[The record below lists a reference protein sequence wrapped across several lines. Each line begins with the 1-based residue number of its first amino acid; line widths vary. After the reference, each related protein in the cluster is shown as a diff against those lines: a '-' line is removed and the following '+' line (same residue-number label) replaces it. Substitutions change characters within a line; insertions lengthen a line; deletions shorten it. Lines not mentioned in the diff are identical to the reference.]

1 MATKKVH
8 VFENEGEY
16 RVHPP
21 AVTLD
26 GSGGNTDDLDIVNHT
41 GEEIIFYFGPGLFAS
56 TALFDTVAKNGGNKK
71 TNKAK
76 SQGSSG
82 KAAAY
87 KIFGVE
93 SGKKAKGNSDPVI
106 IIEN

>member
-1 MATKKVH
+1 MATTKVH
-8 VFENEGEY
+8 VFESDGEY

-21 AVTLD
+21 TVTLD
-26 GSGGNTDDLDIVNHT
+26 GTGGNTDDLDIVNHT
-41 GEEIIFYFGPGLFAS
+41 GEELLFYFAPGLFDNKAH
-56 TALFDTVAKNGGNKK
+56 FDAIPKNGNKK

-76 SQGSSG
+76 SQGSTG
-82 KAAAY
+82 KAATY
-87 KIFGVE
+87 KVFGVE

>member
-8 VFENEGEY
+8 VFENDGEY

-21 AVTLD
+21 TVELD

-41 GEEIIFYFGPGLFAS
+41 GEELLFYFGPGLFDNGAHS
-56 TALFDTVAKNGGNKK
+56 ATIPKNGNKK

-76 SQGSSG
+76 SQGSKG
-82 KAAAY
+82 KAATY
-87 KIFGVE
+87 KIFGVD